1 MRGANKMQIE
11 KIKNTFIPMS
21 ETMLYILMSL
31 TSERHGYGI
40 MLYVKDITDGRLSLG
55 AGTVYQTLGKLEK
68 GNLIKQTTEID
79 RKKYYIITD
88 VGRELLI
95 EEAKR
100 ISEINRNL
108 EAIL

>member
-1 MRGANKMQIE
+1 MQIE
-11 KIKNTFIPMS
+11 NLKNKFIPMS

-40 MLYVKDITDGRLSLG
+40 MLYVKEITDGRLSLG

-68 GNLIKQTTEID
+68 GNLIKQTSEID
-79 RKKYYIITD
+79 RKKYYVITD
-88 VGRELLI
+88 VGKQLLI

-108 EAIL
+108 EAVL

>member
-1 MRGANKMQIE
+1 MQIE
-11 KIKNTFIPMS
+11 ILKQKFIPMS

-40 MLYVKDITDGRLSLG
+40 MIYVKEITEERIILG
-55 AGTVYQTLGKLEK
+55 AGTIYQTLGKLEK
-68 GNLIKQTTEID
+68 GNLIRQTTEND

-88 VGRELLI
+88 VGKQLLM

-108 EAIL
+108 EVIL